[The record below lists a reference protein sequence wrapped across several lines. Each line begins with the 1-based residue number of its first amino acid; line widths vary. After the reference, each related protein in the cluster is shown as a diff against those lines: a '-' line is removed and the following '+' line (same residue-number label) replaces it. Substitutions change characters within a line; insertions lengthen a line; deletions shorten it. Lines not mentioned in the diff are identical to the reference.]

1 MKTIG
6 RYVRPYTL
14 IVAVTMLLKLAA
26 AVLDLLIPSFL
37 ARIIDDA
44 VPAGLRSG
52 IFFWG
57 GIMLACAVLS
67 LFTNMY
73 ANRIAARTSS
83 QMTRTLRH
91 DLFSKLSY
99 LSAAQLDQIGIPSAV
114 SRLTTDTYNLNQ
126 LFNRV
131 QRIGVRAPIL
141 LIGGVTITLIM
152 DPALTL
158 VLLATLP
165 FIGLLVRFVT
175 RRSVPLYTRQQGIL
189 DRLVRTVQENI
200 TGVRIIRALSR
211 VPHER
216 SRFEAVSQDLSG
228 TEEKAGSIMA
238 LTNPAASFILNIGL
252 VLVVVTGA
260 YLVNAGRST
269 TGNIIAFLNYFTIIL
284 NAMLGIT
291 RVFVMYSKGKAS
303 ALRVEEVLLMPEDLP
318 VLQEEAPVSSPWHI
332 QWEDVC
338 FSYNKRQDNL
348 SAVSF
353 ALRHGETLGVIGATG
368 SGKSTLIALLLRL
381 YEAGSG
387 RILIDGQDI
396 RTIPRKTLYGK
407 IGVAFQNDF
416 IMSDTLR
423 ENIRYFRDIPDEAI
437 RQAVEDAQAGEI
449 LQDKEHGLLHR
460 AAVRGQD
467 LSGGQKQRLL
477 IARALAGTP
486 EILILDD
493 ASSALDY
500 QTDARLRGAL
510 ARNYPQATKIIIAQ
524 RVSAIMRADHI
535 LVMDEGRIESAG
547 THEELM
553 KTSSIYREI
562 ADTQMSLLEGA
573 AHV

>member
-14 IVAVTMLLKLAA
+14 IIAFTMLLKLAA

-44 VPAGLRSG
+44 VPAGSRSG

-57 GIMLACAVLS
+57 GVMLVCAVLS
-67 LFTNMY
+67 MFTNMY
-73 ANRIAARTSS
+73 ANRIAARTSG

-99 LSAAQLDQIGIPSAV
+99 LSGAQLDRISIPSAV
-114 SRLTTDTYNLNQ
+114 SRLTTDTYNLNRF
-126 LFNRV
+126 FNRI
-131 QRIGVRAPIL
+131 QRMGVRAPIL
-141 LIGGVTITLIM
+141 LVGGIAITLLM
-152 DPALTL
+152 DPVLTL

-165 FIGLLVRFVT
+165 FIGLLVYHVT
-175 RRSVPLYTRQQGIL
+175 SRSVPLYTRQQGVL

-200 TGVRIIRALSR
+200 TGVRVIKALSR
-211 VPHER
+211 VSHEKD
-216 SRFEAVSQDLSG
+216 RFEQVNQDLSG
-228 TEEKAGSIMA
+228 IEEKAGSVMA
-238 LTNPAASFILNIGL
+238 LSNPAASFILNIGL

-318 VLQEEAPVSSPWHI
+318 LLEAGAHEPSPYHI
-332 QWEDVC
+332 QWKDVS
-338 FSYNKRQDNL
+338 FSYNKRRDNL
-348 SAVSF
+348 SHISF
-353 ALRHGETLGVIGATG
+353 ALMRGQTLGVIGATG
-368 SGKSTLIALLLRL
+368 SGKSTLVALMLRL
-381 YEAGSG
+381 YEADSG

-396 RTIPRKTLYGK
+396 RAIPRETLYGK
-407 IGVAFQNDF
+407 MGIAFQNDF
-416 IMSDTLR
+416 IMADTLK
-423 ENIRYFRDIPDEAI
+423 ENIRYFRDIPDEDI
-437 RQAVEDAQAGEI
+437 RRAVEDAQARDIVRE
-449 LQDKEHGLLHR
+449 KEQGLLHR

-500 QTDARLRGAL
+500 QTDAKLRGAL
-510 ARNYPQATKIIIAQ
+510 ARNYTEATKIIIAQ
-524 RVSAIMRADHI
+524 RVSAIMGADHI
-535 LVMDEGRIESAG
+535 LVMDEGRVQSAG

-553 KTSSIYREI
+553 KTSDVYREI

-573 AHV
+573 PLV

>member
-14 IVAVTMLLKLAA
+14 IIAFTMLLKLAA

-44 VPAGLRSG
+44 VPAGSRSG

-57 GIMLACAVLS
+57 GVMLVCAVLS
-67 LFTNMY
+67 MFTNMY
-73 ANRIAARTSS
+73 ANRIAARTSG

-99 LSAAQLDQIGIPSAV
+99 LSGAQLDRISIPSAV
-114 SRLTTDTYNLNQ
+114 SRLTTDTYNLNRF
-126 LFNRV
+126 FNRI
-131 QRIGVRAPIL
+131 QRMGVRAPIL
-141 LIGGVTITLIM
+141 LVGGIAITLLM
-152 DPALTL
+152 DPVLTL

-165 FIGLLVRFVT
+165 FIGLLVYHVT
-175 RRSVPLYTRQQGIL
+175 SRSVPLYTRQQGVL

-200 TGVRIIRALSR
+200 TGVRVIKALSR
-211 VPHER
+211 VSHEKD
-216 SRFEAVSQDLSG
+216 RFEQVNQDLSG
-228 TEEKAGSIMA
+228 IEEKAGSVMA
-238 LTNPAASFILNIGL
+238 LSNPAASFILNIGL
-252 VLVVVTGA
+252 VMVVVTGA

-318 VLQEEAPVSSPWHI
+318 LLEAGAHEPSPYHI
-332 QWEDVC
+332 QWKDVS
-338 FSYNKRQDNL
+338 FSYNKRRDNL
-348 SAVSF
+348 SHISF
-353 ALRHGETLGVIGATG
+353 ALMRGQTLGVIGATG
-368 SGKSTLIALLLRL
+368 SGKSTLIALMLRL
-381 YEAGSG
+381 YEADSG

-396 RTIPRKTLYGK
+396 RAIPRETLYGK
-407 IGVAFQNDF
+407 MGIAFQNDF
-416 IMSDTLR
+416 IMADTLK
-423 ENIRYFRDIPDEAI
+423 ENIRYFRDVPDEDI
-437 RQAVEDAQAGEI
+437 RRAVEDAQARDIVRE
-449 LQDKEHGLLHR
+449 KEQGLLHR

-500 QTDARLRGAL
+500 QTDAKLRGAL
-510 ARNYPQATKIIIAQ
+510 ARNYTEATKIIIAQ
-524 RVSAIMRADHI
+524 RVSAIMGADHI
-535 LVMDEGRIESAG
+535 LVMDEGRVQSAG

-553 KTSSIYREI
+553 KTSDVYREI

-573 AHV
+573 PLV